1 MAILYDKKSLLNNNN
16 FLEAVDCL
24 YNIPAEDVAERYA
37 GLYTAHVKGGESEP
51 TYFYSSSGR
60 IEICGNHT
68 DHNNGKV
75 LAAAVS
81 VDMLAAV
88 TPTADRRIIVDSL
101 GYPYVEVD
109 IGDLRLKPEEEGTST
124 ALVKGVCKG
133 FIDRGYAIGGFRVTA
148 VSDVFKGAGMSSSA
162 SYEVLIAEI
171 LSDLYNEDKV
181 GAVEKAIISQYAE
194 NVYFGKPSG
203 LMDQSAV
210 AIGGVSYIDFEDTS
224 NPKVEKLDWNFD
236 DTSAFVVNCGGDHC
250 DLTPQYSAIKSEMEK
265 VAKIFGQYKL
275 RFVEV
280 GEFYS
285 SLKELKEK
293 VSGRA
298 ILRAMHYFEENERVE
313 ALREAIKD
321 EDEDVA
327 YAIITASGKSSYE
340 KLQNVYPESDPS
352 EPIPLALALCEAYDG
367 VRAFRVHGGGFAG
380 TILAFVDNYASD
392 EFSAY
397 MSDIFGKQNVH
408 ALKIRNVGAC
418 RVEL

>member
-1 MAILYDKKSLLNNNN
+1 MAILYDKKSLLADNN
-16 FLEAVDCL
+16 FRIATEGL
-24 YNIPAEDVAERYA
+24 YNSSPESVAERYA
-37 GLYTAHVKGGESEP
+37 NLYAEHAKNGAAEP

-75 LAAAVS
+75 LAAAIS
-81 VDMLAAV
+81 VDTLAAV
-88 TPTADRRIIVDSL
+88 TPTSARRIVVNSI

-109 IGDLRLKPEEEGTST
+109 LDDLSLVPGEEGTST

-133 FIDRGYAIGGFRVTA
+133 FIDRGYAIGGFRATA
-148 VSDVFKGAGMSSSA
+148 VSDVFKGAGVSSSA
-162 SYEVLIAEI
+162 SYELLIAEV
-171 LSDLYNEDKV
+171 LSSLYNGDSV

-210 AIGGVSYIDFEDTS
+210 ALGGVSYIDFKDVA
-224 NPKVEKLDWNFD
+224 NPIVEKLDWTFD
-236 DTSAFVVNCGGDHC
+236 DTSVFVVNCGGDHC
-250 DLTPQYSAIKSEMEK
+250 DLTPEYAAIKSEMES
-265 VAKIFGQYKL
+265 VAKLFGADKL

-285 SLKELKEK
+285 SIADIKDK

-298 ILRAMHYFEENERVE
+298 VLRAMHYFEENERVE
-313 ALREAIKD
+313 SLREAIKD
-321 EDEDVA
+321 GDEDIA

-340 KLQNVYPESDPS
+340 KLQNVYPAGDTS

-380 TILAFVDNYASD
+380 TILAFTDNDATE
-392 EFSAY
+392 EFARY
-397 MSDIFGKQNVH
+397 MGEVFGKDNVH
-408 ALKIRNVGAC
+408 ALKIRNAGAC
-418 RVEL
+418 KVDF